1 MGVLAPADRSLFG
14 DDAMTTHYTKRKSTI
29 KRKRLMGFRSR
40 MKTKSGRKIINNK
53 RRRGQMLNAA
63 ER

>member
-1 MGVLAPADRSLFG
+1 
-14 DDAMTTHYTKRKSTI
+14 MTTHYCKRRSNI
-29 KRKRLMGFRSR
+29 KRRRLMGFRAR

-53 RRRGQMLNAA
+53 RRLGQMLNAA

>member
-1 MGVLAPADRSLFG
+1 
-14 DDAMTTHYTKRKSTI
+14 MTTHYTKRKSKI

-40 MKTKSGRKIINNK
+40 MKTRSGRKIINNK

>member
-1 MGVLAPADRSLFG
+1 
-14 DDAMTTHYTKRKSTI
+14 MTTHYPKRKSNI

-40 MKTKSGRKIINNK
+40 MKTKSGRKIINGK